1 MQIVA
6 TMLQI
11 QVLLFWNTLEFFP
24 NIFDPW
30 LVESIDAKFL
40 DIENDLK
47 LNMGYITNLFY
58 QEKSNEWISFK

>member
-24 NIFDPW
+24 NIFDPG